1 MASCI
6 GGIEDT
12 SPLGIKLRNTS
23 TSNFDG
29 MEKQYDKVNPD
40 HYKHHAME
48 CIDEMLALYGPVY
61 TLGFC
66 ICSAHK
72 YRYRAGYKVGE
83 CAEIDSQKSDWYV
96 AMAKT
101 IRDKYGIDQ

>member
-1 MASCI
+1 MAGCI
-6 GGIEDT
+6 GGLEDT
-12 SPLGIKLRNTS
+12 SPLGIKFRNTPAS
-23 TSNFDG
+23 SLQG
-29 MEKQYDKVNPD
+29 MQEKYDKVNPD

-96 AMAKT
+96 AKAKE
-101 IRDKYGIDQ
+101 IRDKYGINQ

>member
-1 MASCI
+1 
-6 GGIEDT
+6 
-12 SPLGIKLRNTS
+12 
-23 TSNFDG
+23 
-29 MEKQYDKVNPD
+29 
-40 HYKHHAME
+40 
-48 CIDEMLALYGPVY
+48 MLALYGPVY

-101 IRDKYGIDQ
+101 IRDKYGINQ

>member
-1 MASCI
+1 MA
-6 GGIEDT
+6 D
-12 SPLGIKLRNTS
+12 IKLNGA
-23 TSNFDG
+23 D
-29 MEKQYDKVNPD
+29 DAKVNPS

-101 IRDKYGIDQ
+101 IREKYGINQ